1 MVTTS
6 RNRKSSRENLGTE
19 ATRTLYLV
27 GQEEAGEEAAHV
39 EEDLGADLV
48 GGLGEGQVVAQVEG
62 LVAEVEVKA
71 HAVLVNQEVS
81 GTEELLKACTETTR
95 NLVHS

>member
-1 MVTTS
+1 M
-6 RNRKSSRENLGTE
+6 
-19 ATRTLYLV
+19 
-27 GQEEAGEEAAHV
+27 

-81 GTEELLKACTETTR
+81 GTEELLKACTQMTR